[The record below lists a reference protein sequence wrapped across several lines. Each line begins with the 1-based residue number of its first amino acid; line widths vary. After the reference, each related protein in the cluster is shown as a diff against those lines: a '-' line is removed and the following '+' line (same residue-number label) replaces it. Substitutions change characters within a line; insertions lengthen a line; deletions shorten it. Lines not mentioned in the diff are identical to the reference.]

1 MTAIL
6 KYNLKQITDIACT
19 GFHFE
24 MSDDTYH
31 MINYLSTQVGST
43 GLTTPVF
50 CKSERENLDSAL
62 KDPNNSFSAGSSI
75 LNKNKKKKGNKIMEV
90 SSEEWETIRSFQPTK
105 IEHKSGVDGDI
116 DQIRMFLNKL
126 TDKTFLDM
134 REKIIEK
141 IDKICSESTIEDNS
155 LKVGNIIYDLCSTN
169 KFYSKVFADLFAELV
184 TQYKWMMP
192 IFLHKY
198 SNIMEQYSD
207 IRYIDSEKDYDGFC
221 DMNKKNEKRRSVT
234 SFLMNLAN
242 NGFIKKEGVVKLLKQ
257 LLDIVCNIIDTP
269 EKKNEVDELTEN
281 IAILFNKD
289 MIEEVEEDISDSEEL
304 YINGQTIVEIV
315 NHLAKS
321 KAKDHPSLST
331 KAIFKFMD
339 LIDM

>member
-1 MTAIL
+1 
-6 KYNLKQITDIACT
+6 
-19 GFHFE
+19 
-24 MSDDTYH
+24 
-31 MINYLSTQVGST
+31 
-43 GLTTPVF
+43 
-50 CKSERENLDSAL
+50 
-62 KDPNNSFSAGSSI
+62 
-75 LNKNKKKKGNKIMEV
+75 
-90 SSEEWETIRSFQPTK
+90 
-105 IEHKSGVDGDI
+105 
-116 DQIRMFLNKL
+116 
-126 TDKTFLDM
+126 
-134 REKIIEK
+134 
-141 IDKICSESTIEDNS
+141 
-155 LKVGNIIYDLCSTN
+155 
-169 KFYSKVFADLFAELV
+169 
-184 TQYKWMMP
+184 
-192 IFLHKY
+192 
-198 SNIMEQYSD
+198 MEQYSD

-242 NGFIKKEGVVKLLKQ
+242 NGFITKEGVVKLLKQ